1 MQSKEID
8 DGEELLQELKTMFYL
23 SKGALRN
30 ILRNMNDAMTQ
41 GLLNE
46 GGFNGIKMIPTFVN
60 KFNRTYNEEGQFLG
74 VDFGATNFGICLLI
88 LKEGKIIDSHS
99 IKHVL
104 PKEKKQGTGEELF
117 DYCAQLIKKV
127 LEEDWKDL
135 NIDTKSI
142 ITTTLAFSFP
152 VHQTNLSSGILI
164 KWTKEFTVSGVQGQ
178 DVVALFNLSL
188 QKFELGFKIHYLINN
203 TVGTLISRYFDDPDC
218 SAGCIVGTGIKY
230 IYINIFFLKI
240 LIYLGSNLCYW
251 EHLSSI
257 PKISIDS
264 TNYSILESSSQMMLI
279 NTEWG
284 GYNDIQTISLT
295 PFDKQLDE
303 ESSSPGDQLYEKMIS
318 GRYIGEL
325 CRIIL
330 LYLMKKK
337 AIRFISNNFK
347 NKYSLKAEH
356 LSLILAD
363 NSERLI
369 IIDEFLNKEFDF
381 DSLLEERQRIR
392 AVCDIVVKRAG
403 RLAAAGIGAVTYRMG
418 TVSKTL
424 IAVDGAVYEQMEP
437 FRNAISTALQGIYSL
452 FFSKYSFTFF
462 IFF

>member
-1 MQSKEID
+1 
-8 DGEELLQELKTMFYL
+8 
-23 SKGALRN
+23 
-30 ILRNMNDAMTQ
+30 
-41 GLLNE
+41 
-46 GGFNGIKMIPTFVN
+46 
-60 KFNRTYNEEGQFLG
+60 
-74 VDFGATNFGICLLI
+74 
-88 LKEGKIIDSHS
+88 
-99 IKHVL
+99 
-104 PKEKKQGTGEELF
+104 
-117 DYCAQLIKKV
+117 
-127 LEEDWKDL
+127 
-135 NIDTKSI
+135 
-142 ITTTLAFSFP
+142 
-152 VHQTNLSSGILI
+152 
-164 KWTKEFTVSGVQGQ
+164 
-178 DVVALFNLSL
+178 
-188 QKFELGFKIHYLINN
+188 
-203 TVGTLISRYFDDPDC
+203 
-218 SAGCIVGTGIKY
+218 
-230 IYINIFFLKI
+230 
-240 LIYLGSNLCYW
+240 
-251 EHLSSI
+251 
-257 PKISIDS
+257 
-264 TNYSILESSSQMMLI
+264 MMLI